1 MTRRQAATLA
11 LLAPLSA
18 VGGCEWLRNMTQP
31 DKKLAAATGAIPP
44 KTTQELVAYLNRQE
58 GALTTVKYPRV
69 LIDVKAGK
77 ETFTLNDSNLIC
89 SKTRNFSLVGGK
101 SAVPGDI
108 LYAGSNDTEFWVYNK
123 FGDPRSKYIFC
134 SHADFERGTAELPF
148 PFDADWA
155 LQALGMSFYDP
166 NRPYRVDTDPAAR
179 EHRLSYESTTPQ
191 GATVRRTVVF
201 AADSM
206 GDKSPQVR
214 RYLIADAGGQPL
226 ATADIKDVVTLNAG
240 RGKSGDKDVMVQVPT
255 EVVLEWPQQQFRMK
269 LQLRSPKINET
280 IPPED
285 FRELFTKPSIAGVTP
300 VNLTTLRSQY
310 RGATP
315 GRDLPRR
322 GRGE

>member
-179 EHRLSYESTTPQ
+179 EHRLSYESTTPR

-201 AADSM
+201 AADSIPAILAITRDTFVVFTSNVFALLGLRAM
-206 GDKSPQVR
+206 YFALASLMR
-214 RYLIADAGGQPL
+214 LFHYLHYGLALILVFIGSKILFEDLVYSAFGYRLSTPLELGVVGLLLAGSVGL
-226 ATADIKDVVTLNAG
+226 SL
-240 RGKSGDKDVMVQVPT
+240 
-255 EVVLEWPQQQFRMK
+255 
-269 LQLRSPKINET
+269 LRPK
-280 IPPED
+280 
-285 FRELFTKPSIAGVTP
+285 A
-300 VNLTTLRSQY
+300 
-310 RGATP
+310 A
-315 GRDLPRR
+315 
-322 GRGE
+322 